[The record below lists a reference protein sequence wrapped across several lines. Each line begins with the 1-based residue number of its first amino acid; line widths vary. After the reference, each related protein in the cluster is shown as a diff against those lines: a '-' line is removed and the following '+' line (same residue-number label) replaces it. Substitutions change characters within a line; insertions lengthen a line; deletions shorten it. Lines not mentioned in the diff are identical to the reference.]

1 MKNLYV
7 VSIVAMKLK
16 ETGWTVDQD
25 ALATLSSSHKYARE
39 AGLEKAL
46 AVWPLSEGWINHGAY
61 ASEIER
67 ESAMAIPTRLSEE
80 SSDEA
85 EETEFIM

>member
-16 ETGWTVDQD
+16 ESVWTVDHE
-25 ALATLSSSHKYARE
+25 ALATLSSSHKYAKE

-46 AVWPLSEGWINHGAY
+46 EL
-61 ASEIER
+61 
-67 ESAMAIPTRLSEE
+67 
-80 SSDEA
+80 
-85 EETEFIM
+85 